1 MDKQNVV
8 SPDSRILFSFKR
20 KETLTHATTWM
31 NFEDITLD
39 EISQSQEQ
47 IRYDSTFMR
56 CLESPDL

>member
-1 MDKQNVV
+1 MGYYLALKMREMLAH
-8 SPDSRILFSFKR
+8 S
-20 KETLTHATTWM
+20 TTWM

>member
-1 MDKQNVV
+1 MWYLHAMEYH
-8 SPDSRILFSFKR
+8 SALKR
-20 KETLTHATTWM
+20 SEILTHAIISV